1 MFDTSM
7 SPKWLYGFIMAIHIY
22 RYDSIKFVK
31 RCNVNIFSDK
41 TWPQMYINIVDIYQW
56 MTSMMVKA
64 FVHHRH
70 AVCFHLGN
78 SNRKFFVSG
87 KCYSFRNVALNAFIN
102 FWGSRCT
109 CFGSNEI
116 KDELKLYLFDYQC
129 RPYIMYN
136 LGILRF
142 WNRIFRY
149 RNIPLKP
156 ICDNSYLMICLRFH
170 FVLYNFP
177 SLTCI

>member
-1 MFDTSM
+1 MIC
-7 SPKWLYGFIMAIHIY
+7 LIY
-22 RYDSIKFVK
+22 RCLYISFKQETCIGLQRQSIYRNMIHYSLFE

-56 MTSMMVKA
+56 MTSMLVKA

-109 CFGSNEI
+109 CLGSNEI
-116 KDELKLYLFDYQC
+116 KYEWKVYLF
-129 RPYIMYN
+129 
-136 LGILRF
+136 
-142 WNRIFRY
+142 
-149 RNIPLKP
+149 
-156 ICDNSYLMICLRFH
+156 
-170 FVLYNFP
+170 
-177 SLTCI
+177 